1 MIPCARFAFFTLVR
15 DSLFVAL
22 AGLLLMAAFSF
33 EPPLAF
39 DIGAWV
45 ALIFAVGLLARRR
58 LMDEERFRRSE
69 AWRALTP
76 QERPAGDFGP
86 QIAREHFEALL
97 LRFAQGAS
105 AIAAVLFASA
115 LLLSLTGNDPGFDAI
130 VTAGLPGPG

>member
-1 MIPCARFAFFTLVR
+1 MIPCARFALFTLAR

-39 DIGAWV
+39 EVGASV
-45 ALIFAVGLLARRR
+45 ALIFSVGLLARSYF
-58 LMDEERFRRSE
+58 LNEERFRRSE

-76 QERPAGDFGP
+76 EERPAGDFGP
-86 QIAREHFEALL
+86 QLAREHFETLL

-105 AIAAVLFASA
+105 AVAALLFASA
-115 LLLSLTGNDPGFDAI
+115 LLLSLTLNDPGFDAI
-130 VTAGLPGPG
+130 VTAGLAGSG